1 MGTMRLEISVKS
13 ALSPYVATTS
23 SGRTVATLH
32 RNAWPKQPW
41 VLAMAGREYRITHEV
56 ASNKLLL
63 NDFRYALMDGE
74 ATLASCIATPAVRTT
89 EVLIG
94 DVRYHL
100 VRRNRF
106 LSIRYAL
113 EDGQGRALGSIV
125 ETTGFSFWRR
135 KFQLAVPDSLGK
147 PQAMFLFYL
156 VANFSFR

>member
-94 DVRYHL
+94 DVSYHL
-100 VRRNRF
+100 VRRNRW
-106 LSIRYAL
+106 LSICYVL
-113 EDGQGRALGSIV
+113 EDGNGRALGSIV
-125 ETTGFSFWRR
+125 ETTGFSLWRR
-135 KFQLAVPDSLGK
+135 KFQLEMPESLGA